1 MRRRAESPYQV
12 EVRIY
17 LAEDEAE
24 QSDSDD
30 SEDERVKKMHRLGV
44 LHPTKDHW
52 EVDTNRGKVIRHH
65 VRKRRSAYNPVGA
78 KDLPVSIDNLED
90 QRMTI
95 VKSHGRSH
103 EDDWRGAGRVFFQ
116 ESCLW
121 TGRTEFSVKEGTS
134 LENWVAAK
142 KGQDE
147 VDLRKESPESLEKWK
162 VADAAEW
169 EKMASSGA
177 VKVLSVEE
185 SRAVRAR
192 LKAENQE
199 DRVLPT
205 KIARR
210 YKPGEQPGE
219 KPSRKSRLCIRGDLD
234 PDVLELERFAPT
246 VTTLNFNILLQVAA
260 NSGMSATVG
269 DLKNA
274 FCQSRPLSREK
285 GALYFQQPREGIQG
299 LHPEQIVWIINGVYG
314 LVDAPL
320 HWRKSLVQDLE
331 ALGYRASRMDPCLF
345 LLFNPKS
352 ELEGAIA
359 VEVDDLFTVGH
370 GKHHEQMDKLQ
381 KKYTFGKYVQ
391 LRGDEKGASFN
402 GRRIKQLADGGFLI
416 DMQKF
421 VEERL
426 NPIVIQKGRASQR
439 KEEVTEEERGQAR
452 AVCGALNWLSKEG
465 RPDASGP
472 SSLMSSRLTTLK
484 VEDLIQINDVV
495 KNLKANAEIA
505 VKIQPLRSMQL
516 SVITDAS
523 FGNNGHHSQGGQV
536 ILSHE
541 PGLRDGHLVKA
552 NLLAWRSAKLQRV
565 VNSTLAAETQSMG
578 KGLGDL
584 MWTKVLLK
592 ELTDPNFVMKK
603 WKEKFS
609 HEDVLVLSSETSD
622 ERLRESLAIVDAKSL
637 YDYLSR
643 DTVGGQD
650 RRTAIEIQII
660 REDLHNLNGQ
670 VRWVDHPAMVADPL
684 TKVKGNVVPMYRLL
698 ESGRFSIKA
707 EEAHMKC
714 REEAKTSGQ
723 SVSQIRRSGIKENF
737 GSCESSHDI
746 QTEH

>member
-1 MRRRAESPYQV
+1 MRSSNPYQV
-12 EVRIY
+12 EVQVY
-17 LAEDEAE
+17 LAEDEGE
-24 QSDSDD
+24 LSDFED
-30 SEDERVKKMHRLGV
+30 SEDERVEELHRMGALS
-44 LHPTKDHW
+44 PTKDYW
-52 EVDTNRGKVIRHH
+52 EVDQLRGKLVRHH
-65 VRKRRSAYNPVGA
+65 VRKRRAGYNPIGA
-78 KDLPVSIDNLED
+78 KDLPIPIEEIED
-90 QRMTI
+90 QRSTT
-95 VKSHGRSH
+95 VQARGRDSNK
-103 EDDWRGAGRVFFQ
+103 EEKVFLDKWKGTEKTFFQ
-116 ESCLW
+116 ESNWW
-121 TGRTEFSVKEGTS
+121 TGKTEFTVKAGGA
-134 LENWVAAK
+134 LEVWAAAK

-185 SRAVRAR
+185 SRKVRAK
-192 LKAENQE
+192 LKETNQE

-274 FCQSRPLSREK
+274 FCQSRPLERER
-285 GALYFQQPREGIQG
+285 GALYFQQPREGISG

-345 LLFNPKS
+345 LLFNQNNV
-352 ELEGAIA
+352 LEGAIA

-370 GKHHEQMDKLQ
+370 SKHHEQMDKLQ

-402 GRRIKQLADGGFLI
+402 GRRIRQQADGGFLI

-426 NPIVIQKGRASQR
+426 NPINLPKGRASQR
-439 KEEVTEEERGQAR
+439 KEAATEEERGQAR

-472 SSLMSSRLTTLK
+472 SSLMSSRLTSLK
-484 VEDLIQINDVV
+484 VEDLLLINEVV

-505 VKIQPLRSMQL
+505 VKISLCEACSSASLPTLPL
-516 SVITDAS
+516 VTTAT
-523 FGNNGHHSQGGQV
+523 
-536 ILSHE
+536 ILKV
-541 PGLRDGHLVKA
+541 VK
-552 NLLAWRSAKLQRV
+552 
-565 VNSTLAAETQSMG
+565 
-578 KGLGDL
+578 
-584 MWTKVLLK
+584 
-592 ELTDPNFVMKK
+592 
-603 WKEKFS
+603 
-609 HEDVLVLSSETSD
+609 
-622 ERLRESLAIVDAKSL
+622 
-637 YDYLSR
+637 
-643 DTVGGQD
+643 
-650 RRTAIEIQII
+650 
-660 REDLHNLNGQ
+660 
-670 VRWVDHPAMVADPL
+670 
-684 TKVKGNVVPMYRLL
+684 
-698 ESGRFSIKA
+698 
-707 EEAHMKC
+707 
-714 REEAKTSGQ
+714 
-723 SVSQIRRSGIKENF
+723 
-737 GSCESSHDI
+737 
-746 QTEH
+746 